1 MPPMSVTESLL
12 DAKDVARQ
20 AEVRTDIAGVRTD
33 LAGSLLTILDGQR
46 QAERSVF
53 HQTMWLI
60 ATVITWLRLPQES
73 SSLYWDNEKT
83 P

>member
-1 MPPMSVTESLL
+1 MSVTESLV
-12 DAKDVARQ
+12 DTKDEARQ

-46 QAERSVF
+46 QAERSAF

-60 ATVITWLRLPQES
+60 ATVITCVASATGIIIAVLR
-73 SSLYWDNEKT
+73 
-83 P
+83 